1 MRDIYFWRSA
11 NDKHSAQ
18 NCAGTRS
25 VDIFLAEIDVGS
37 GLKFSEQNSHKCMLQ
52 LQSWQPTITF
62 HNFLRG
68 VRELFLV
75 NSR

>member
-37 GLKFSEQNSHKCMLQ
+37 GLKFS
-52 LQSWQPTITF
+52 QSKIHTNACCSYNHGNQQSRSTI
-62 HNFLRG
+62 
-68 VRELFLV
+68 
-75 NSR
+75 S